1 MQAFKAMEAE
11 VHAAPDQQISLTDPD
26 ARAMG
31 TSGKGTAIVGYNV
44 QTAVDAQHHLIVA
57 HDVTNVGHDRDQL
70 SNMAGQAKAVMGVEA
85 LDVLADRGYFKGEEV
100 LACAPLGVTP
110 YVPKPLTSGS
120 KAAGRFGKQDF
131 VYIPEEDAYRCPA
144 DQRLTWRFTS
154 AEKGMTLHSYW
165 TSKCAECPLKT
176 QCTTGKEPPRSGLQ
190 SEACDRHPGCP
201 APDGGHAGLRPRLK
215 SSCFSASPSKSD
227 NRKPPA
233 GQPSADHASAFLH
246 SLHPLLK
253 FNLGHY
259 VIFCRHFH
267 IRICSAFES

>member
-1 MQAFKAMEAE
+1 
-11 VHAAPDQQISLTDPD
+11 
-26 ARAMG
+26 MG

-57 HDVTNVGHDRDQL
+57 HDVTNVGNDRDQL
-70 SNMAGQAKAVMGVEA
+70 SNMAGQAKASMGVEA

-144 DQRLTWRFTS
+144 DQRLTWRLTS

-176 QCTTGKEPPRSGLQ
+176 DCVEKR
-190 SEACDRHPGCP
+190 ACFDDS
-201 APDGGHAGLRPRLK
+201 APIQ
-215 SSCFSASPSKSD
+215 FS
-227 NRKPPA
+227 
-233 GQPSADHASAFLH
+233 Q
-246 SLHPLLK
+246 
-253 FNLGHY
+253 
-259 VIFCRHFH
+259 
-267 IRICSAFES
+267 